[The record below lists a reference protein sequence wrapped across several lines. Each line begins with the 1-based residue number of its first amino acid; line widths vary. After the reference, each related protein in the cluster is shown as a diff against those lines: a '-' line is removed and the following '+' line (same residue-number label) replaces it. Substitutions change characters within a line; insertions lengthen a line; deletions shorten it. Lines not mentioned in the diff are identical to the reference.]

1 MVRYSALV
9 RMVLGC
15 KVTTKKR
22 YMQVF
27 LVKSGFF
34 PQKDL
39 HNQKK
44 SCNFAA
50 DLNDIEYNNI
60 YHMETFLK
68 YLGALLVLCGVICLA
83 IYYFAAPTNTLL
95 WLSLVLELVGIL
107 AYIFINKKI
116 D

>member
-1 MVRYSALV
+1 
-9 RMVLGC
+9 
-15 KVTTKKR
+15 
-22 YMQVF
+22 MQAF

-50 DLNDIEYNNI
+50 DLNSIDYNNI
-60 YHMETFLK
+60 YHMKTFLK
-68 YLGALLVLCGVICLA
+68 YLGVLLVLAGVVCLA

-107 AYIFINKKI
+107 AHIIINKKL

>member
-1 MVRYSALV
+1 LER
-9 RMVLGC
+9 
-15 KVTTKKR
+15 KVTTKNP
-22 YMQVF
+22 YMQAF
-27 LVKSGFF
+27 LGKSRIF

-50 DLNDIEYNNI
+50 DLMKLFDYNNI
-60 YHMETFLK
+60 YHMKTFLK

-107 AYIFINKKI
+107 AYIIINKKI